1 MANSTEVPNG
11 ASGYDAGA
19 IEILPAI
26 VSQVTPSLI
35 VTPSSSSIT
44 TTQSLSV
51 AVVVNGGEGNPIPTG
66 SVTLTGGGYTS
77 AATTLSGGSATIAI
91 PADTLSAG
99 SYTFQVSYAP
109 DSNSSSTYTTAS
121 GTGSLAVSVSLT
133 MPTIVWNPASTI
145 IYGDPG
151 INDVLNAIANASGS
165 FTYLA
170 TPTAGGPPIDITS
183 GTSILAAGSYN
194 LTVNFAPTNTSVFNS
209 AQATATL
216 LVSGESVWIVDGT
229 GGAGELAGNGA
240 GITTSSDPGAN
251 VGVAIDG
258 NGNVWTVGSGSTLL
272 EETSQVGTVLNSI
285 GSGAGGLNSPTG
297 VAIDG
302 NGQVWI
308 TNGANSVSLFSNAG
322 AALSSSNG
330 FTDTSLSAP
339 DGIAIDSG
347 GSVWIANAGN
357 NSVTRILGA
366 AAPAAP
372 LAAAA
377 ANKTTGEKP

>member
-1 MANSTEVPNG
+1 
-11 ASGYDAGA
+11 
-19 IEILPAI
+19 
-26 VSQVTPSLI
+26 
-35 VTPSSSSIT
+35 
-44 TTQSLSV
+44 
-51 AVVVNGGEGNPIPTG
+51 
-66 SVTLTGGGYTS
+66 
-77 AATTLSGGSATIAI
+77 
-91 PADTLSAG
+91 
-99 SYTFQVSYAP
+99 
-109 DSNSSSTYTTAS
+109 
-121 GTGSLAVSVSLT
+121 
-133 MPTIVWNPASTI
+133 
-145 IYGDPG
+145 
-151 INDVLNAIANASGS
+151 
-165 FTYLA
+165 
-170 TPTAGGPPIDITS
+170 
-183 GTSILAAGSYN
+183 
-194 LTVNFAPTNTSVFNS
+194 
-209 AQATATL
+209 
-216 LVSGESVWIVDGT
+216 VWIVDGT